1 MPSVS
6 KKQQRFFGIV
16 RAAQKGTLKGKKT
29 LEVQRAAASMKK
41 KDVKDFASTKHK
53 GLPEKKVTKES
64 FNEDYVKELEDG
76 LVKMDYP
83 SYDEVDKLMCKIA
96 KENDIDTT
104 TLHMAFK
111 TKHLMVPDD
120 WAKKKMMEPIIIPK
134 TPVGEMVNPERSVY
148 MGTRKSQ
155 YEKKERK
162 ISKDKSKTAEV
173 SKEKNLDM
181 TDPRQRMKASSLVR
195 RNQMKGK
202 INNPEGSKSSV
213 GEKMYEGTSYG
224 LYKGSGKPGGAMK
237 AYLDKKKKEKKQ
249 VKEESHSPFTTPELQ
264 RKKKIE
270 DFKKNADRVLRGKK
284 SDDGPSIQKEGS
296 LHKWFKGS
304 KSKDGKGGW
313 VNVVTGG
320 TCASDEPGEGTPK
333 CVSSSKRASMTKAE
347 RKSAARRKKAAD
359 PNQQSKSGAAKPTY
373 VSTDKKKKVNE
384 EKVSKDHPNH
394 PKNDYK
400 HADMTDQDAAKIR
413 VEKKTAKKQVE
424 SGNRSRFTDKYYPEK
439 KKDLK
444 YPVGNKIVKTGK
456 LTKEEFIAILEDAK
470 MQRQTDINLD
480 RLHDKF
486 SKMDQSMPSNKHM
499 LKRIQKEKKRRQDK
513 AKRETLNPT
522 TQINDNFMPEISE
535 DCWDGYEKKGM
546 KTMFGKRYPNCVKKK
561 KTRKESFEM
570 NKIDAEEHNKA
581 KKKAKIRNLAKG
593 NTNPNEKAAAEKKA
607 GGPKLFGE
615 ERKEQSPEF
624 NKRPQGAIARAMA
637 AKGLT
642 GSKTGETGTKRR
654 RQEKYKP
661 KPTEP
666 ENKGNLNKFTNEPVE
681 ESKKPINYRPK
692 PTEKDPANM
701 AKEKGQVKKGEPDYR
716 NLAADYTPDLSMTE
730 GAAWTRKAGK
740 NQSGG
745 LNEKG
750 RRSYER
756 ENPGSDLKAPSK
768 KKGNKRRASFCAR
781 MKGMKK
787 KRTSAKTA
795 RDPDSRINK
804 SLRAW
809 NCSYEPET
817 GELISEKI
825 GGMLKAVKRKKEVLN
840 QSQKKPQKAMDA
852 GARLRRKKQR
862 EEHRR
867 YVSDIIPDH
876 LMDEF
881 TPVIEEG
888 KSAKKCKSGQYY
900 CFDDKKCKP
909 IPRGMRIGYGG
920 MLRPD
925 KEEETKGKKDGNGN
939 GNGNGS
945 NGNGHSGG
953 NGGSNGGDA

>member
-593 NTNPNEKAAAEKKA
+593 NTNQAEKEAAEKKA

-624 NKRPQGAIARAMA
+624 NKRPQGAIQRAMA

-740 NQSGG
+740 NKSGG

-787 KRTSAKTA
+787 KLTSAKTA